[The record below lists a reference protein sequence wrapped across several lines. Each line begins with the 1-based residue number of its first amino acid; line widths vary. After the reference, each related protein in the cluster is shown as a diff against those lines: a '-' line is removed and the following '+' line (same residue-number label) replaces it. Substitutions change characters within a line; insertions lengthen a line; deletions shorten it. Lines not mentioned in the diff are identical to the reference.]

1 MSGIVCN
8 KKAYNTFLEQPS
20 SGMPNVKRFLKP
32 NSSKVFCIKKTK
44 ALKTGYPKSSPM
56 PEGGERVKLSSF
68 KATDSL

>member
-8 KKAYNTFLEQPS
+8 TNVYDTFLEQSS